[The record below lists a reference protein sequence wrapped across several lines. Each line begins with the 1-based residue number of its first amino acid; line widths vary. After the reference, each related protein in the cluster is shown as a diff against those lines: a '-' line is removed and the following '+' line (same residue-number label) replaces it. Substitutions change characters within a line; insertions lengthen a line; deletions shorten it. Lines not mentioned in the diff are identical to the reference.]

1 MRFLPTSQFFICSLL
16 RSGVELS
23 RSAART
29 DRPRPSDPHQ
39 LLATVQ
45 KKLAETGSHLSISRC
60 TPAFIKVE
68 NILPTKMFPLSTLV
82 LMVFFVLV
90 FGFLKS
96 DPTLSLKIWIIPI
109 LLKGQWH
116 SISIV
121 LYFNQSIFK
130 GNNENEEIWQ
140 LTKKKSIFYF

>member
-1 MRFLPTSQFFICSLL
+1 MD
-16 RSGVELS
+16 LS

-82 LMVFFVLV
+82 LMVFFVGTSV
-90 FGFLKS
+90 WI
-96 DPTLSLKIWIIPI
+96 LKIGSDLELKNLNNI
-109 LLKGQWH
+109 LLKGQWDG
-116 SISIV
+116 ISIV
-121 LYFNQSIFK
+121 LYFTCN
-130 GNNENEEIWQ
+130 
-140 LTKKKSIFYF
+140 

>member
-1 MRFLPTSQFFICSLL
+1 MRFLPTSQFFICFLL
-16 RSGVELS
+16 RSGVDLS

-82 LMVFFVLV
+82 LMVFFVGTSV
-90 FGFLKS
+90 WI
-96 DPTLSLKIWIIPI
+96 LKIGSDLELKNLNNRYPPI

-121 LYFNQSIFK
+121 LYF
-130 GNNENEEIWQ
+130 
-140 LTKKKSIFYF
+140 TCY